1 MTKKQFEEKIKII
14 SETYPELKLT
24 KWYQENVIFKE
35 FQHYDIADFN
45 RIIQFIY
52 RTQIETPTNL
62 VGLMLKTAKD
72 LKLVDPKVEIDLWIK
87 VIKSQQIYLKEGWEK
102 IAPEVTCLPHSPDPR
117 YFKDAVKKF
126 KEHLNDSKVTN

>member
-14 SETYPELKLT
+14 SETFPELKLT
-24 KWYQENVIFKE
+24 KWYQDNIIFKE
-35 FQHYDIADFN
+35 FQHYDVMDFN
-45 RIIQFIY
+45 RIVQFIY
-52 RTQIETPTNL
+52 RTHIETPTNL
-62 VGLMLKTAKD
+62 VALMRKVADD

-117 YFKDAVKKF
+117 YFKDAVKRF
-126 KEHLNDSKVTN
+126 KEENDKAK